1 MQPIY
6 DRKFEGTEG
15 LVKVWNNTTGMVQ
28 VCADGH
34 LLKGETLAW
43 VEYSEIID
51 ALVADGSLT
60 LLSEPTTKVAKKN
73 SKPKK
78 IEEPVQQEQ
87 PVSESPSEPIQSSP
101 VVQEVE
107 VVQPKELVVS
117 ENIISSPSD
126 VSLETN

>member
-6 DRKFEGTEG
+6 DRKFEGAEG
-15 LVKVWNNTTGMVQ
+15 LVKVWNGTGGMVQ

-34 LLKGETLAW
+34 LLKSEVVAW

-51 ALVADGSLT
+51 ELVAEGKLT
-60 LLSEPTTKVAKKN
+60 LLGEPVAKVAKKN

-78 IEEPVQQEQ
+78 VEEPVQQEQ
-87 PVSESPSEPIQSSP
+87 PESESLTEPIQSSP

-107 VVQPKELVVS
+107 VIQPEELVVS

>member
-6 DRKFEGTEG
+6 DRKFEGAEG
-15 LVKVWNNTTGMVQ
+15 LVKVWNNTAGMLQ
-28 VCADGH
+28 VCEDGH
-34 LLKGETLAW
+34 LLKPETLAW
-43 VEYSEIID
+43 VESSEIVD
-51 ALVADGSLT
+51 TLVADGMLT

-78 IEEPVQQEQ
+78 TEEPVQQEQ

-107 VVQPKELVVS
+107 EVQPEELVVS
-117 ENIISSPSD
+117 ENIVSSPSD